1 MMGEYESGSRAPTE
15 ATVRKLLRVLE
26 VPDHDPQAAK
36 ILETF
41 SPKGLPADQYD
52 KLVNAMVALVLRL
65 DGRPKTEVLELSARN
80 DVLAVMR
87 QTIGGPDGDG
97 NAKK

>member
-1 MMGEYESGSRAPTE
+1 MMGEYESGSRTPTE
-15 ATVRKLLRVLE
+15 AAVRKLLRVLE
-26 VPDHDPQAAK
+26 VPDEDPQAVR

-41 SPKGLPADQYD
+41 SSKGLPADQYD
-52 KLVNAMVALVLRL
+52 KLLNAMVSLVLRL
-65 DGRPKTEVLELSARN
+65 DGRPRTEVLELSARN